1 MTDPVGRASPMAVAA
16 AAAAEAVAAEAV
28 AAEAVTELP
37 PTQVILRFF
46 IRAEHMTTGLPL

>member
-1 MTDPVGRASPMAVAA
+1 MAVAA